1 MVGNSQALPAG
12 HTPLLLRAGVL
23 ACRTAAGALAA
34 VLLDTHAPLKV
45 PGLQQGRPPL
55 TACTR

>member
-1 MVGNSQALPAG
+1 M
-12 HTPLLLRAGVL
+12 LLRAGVL

-45 PGLQQGRPPL
+45 P
-55 TACTR
+55 ACSRADHC